1 MAEALN
7 RKGRDCRQD
16 AGATV
21 APPSRRP
28 WSLDNAPKLWA
39 MTVQWT
45 IERLLWPVKP
55 KTPYPV
61 TANGLLPGG
70 YEHSL
75 DPLDT
80 LTYAA
85 ARTKKIT
92 LSRLFEQK
100 QNRRFLRPPNGAE
113 KASGTDDFYLGQN
126 VIYSLR
132 SFKLSS
138 SFFLLF
144 VLRPTSSLCSCDS
157 PTRGD

>member
-1 MAEALN
+1 MAKALN
-7 RKGRDCRQD
+7 RKDRDCRQH

-28 WSLDNAPKLWA
+28 RSLDNAPKVSA
-39 MTVQWT
+39 MTAYGPS
-45 IERLLWPVKP
+45 IRLLWPVKP

-61 TANGLLPGG
+61 TPNGLLPEG
-70 YEHSL
+70 YKHSL
-75 DPLDT
+75 DPLDRPLPT
-80 LTYAA
+80 RRRSLCP
-85 ARTKKIT
+85 
-92 LSRLFEQK
+92 RLFEQK

-144 VLRPTSSLCSCDS
+144 VLRPTSSLSSCDS
-157 PTRGD
+157 PTRGN

>member
-1 MAEALN
+1 M
-7 RKGRDCRQD
+7 DH
-16 AGATV
+16 
-21 APPSRRP
+21 
-28 WSLDNAPKLWA
+28 
-39 MTVQWT
+39 
-45 IERLLWPVKP
+45 RLLWPVKP

-61 TANGLLPGG
+61 TPNGLLREG
-70 YEHSL
+70 YKHSL
-75 DPLDT
+75 DPL

-85 ARTKKIT
+85 ASTKKIT
-92 LSRLFEQK
+92 LSRPFEQK

-157 PTRGD
+157 PTRGN